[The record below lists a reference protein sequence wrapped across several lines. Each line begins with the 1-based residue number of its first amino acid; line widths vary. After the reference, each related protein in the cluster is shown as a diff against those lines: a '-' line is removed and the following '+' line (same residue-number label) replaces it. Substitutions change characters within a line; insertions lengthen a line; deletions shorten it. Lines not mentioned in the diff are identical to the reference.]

1 MTAFI
6 WIAIALCVSQSAM
19 FSGLNLAFFSLSR
32 LRLGME
38 ARKGSPEALR
48 VLSLRKD
55 SNLLLT
61 TILWGNVAA
70 NVLLALLS
78 NSVLAGLVA
87 FLFSTFVITFFG
99 EIVPQA
105 YFSRHALKMAS
116 ALVPVMKLYR
126 ILLYPVA
133 KPSAMVLEAWLGPES
148 IEYFKERD
156 LAELIRFHADS
167 PKADEIDRLEG
178 RGAINFL
185 AIDDVKV
192 GEEGE
197 EIDPASILA
206 LRFEGEQ
213 PVFPRFSA
221 SGSDPFL
228 QALDRSGK
236 KWVVLTDEEEEPRL
250 VLNADGFLRDILL
263 GDGSASP
270 LSRCHRPIIVRD
282 EGTQLGQTIPKLTVA
297 PNRPEDDVVDDDI
310 IVVWSNGR
318 RIITGADLL
327 GRLLRGIVN
336 KTEPASPAAAKS

>member
-1 MTAFI
+1 MTAFT
-6 WIAIALCVSQSAM
+6 WIAIVFCVSQSAM

-61 TILWGNVAA
+61 TILWGNVAV

-78 NSVLAGLVA
+78 NSVLAGLAA

-116 ALVPVMKLYR
+116 ALAPVMKLYR
-126 ILLYPVA
+126 ILFYPVA

-148 IEYFKERD
+148 IDYFKERD

-167 PKADEIDRLEG
+167 PHAAEIDRMEG
-178 RGAINFL
+178 RGAVNFL
-185 AIDDVKV
+185 AIDDVNV
-192 GEEGE
+192 GDEGE
-197 EIDPASILA
+197 EIDPASVLA
-206 LRFEGEQ
+206 LQFEGDR
-213 PVFPRFSA
+213 PVFPQFSA

-236 KWVVLTDEEEEPRL
+236 KWVVLTDPDGEPRL

-270 LSRCHRPIIVRD
+270 HSRCHRPILVRD
-282 EGTQLGQTIPKLTVA
+282 AGTRLGQTIPKLTVA
-297 PNRPEDDVVDDDI
+297 PSRPEDDVVDEDI
-310 IVVWSNGR
+310 IVVWSNER

-327 GRLLRGIVN
+327 GRLLRGIVHT
-336 KTEPASPAAAKS
+336 TEIAGTVAAEP